1 VWLCIIDFGDDCDCV
16 FICKDGV
23 LMYFVVDAV
32 YYFSKKD
39 CGFFEKVYMLGVD
52 YYGYVGCLKV
62 IVVCVGDDLV
72 HNIEVLIG

>member
-1 VWLCIIDFGDDCDCV
+1 
-16 FICKDGV
+16 
-23 LMYFVVDAV
+23 MFVVM
-32 YYFSKKD
+32 F
-39 CGFFEKVYMLGVD
+39 GEGGMFFEKVYMLGVD